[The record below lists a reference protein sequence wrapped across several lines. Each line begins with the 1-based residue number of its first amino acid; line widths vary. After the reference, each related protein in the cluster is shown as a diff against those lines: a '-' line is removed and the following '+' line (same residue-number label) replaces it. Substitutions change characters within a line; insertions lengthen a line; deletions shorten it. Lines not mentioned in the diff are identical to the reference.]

1 MARGYVPLLLLVA
14 GIWGASFMF
23 IKVAVDEIEP
33 IAMIDV
39 RLVISALTL
48 APVLLVQQGARSAV
62 RDVRSAGPGL
72 VVLGIVNAAL
82 PFTLIAWGEKHID
95 SGIAA
100 IANAPVPIFVA
111 LLAIKFKR
119 SERATGMRLVG
130 IVLGFA
136 GVAVLA
142 GFNPQGG
149 WWAVAGTMAVVAAA
163 LCYAA
168 ANLFAQS
175 RFSETD
181 PLVIVV
187 GSSLAGAALLAPL
200 AVWQAPR
207 DVPSWEAI
215 ASLLGLS
222 VLGTAVALVFYYRM
236 LASYGASRA
245 SLVTY
250 LVPLTALVYGTLLL
264 DEPLTPNAVGG
275 LVLILGGVALG
286 SGILRFARRGEVV
299 PAAPRP

>member
-23 IKVAVDEIEP
+23 IKVAVEEIEP
-33 IAMIDV
+33 IAMIHA
-39 RLVISALTL
+39 RLLISALTL
-48 APVLLVQQGARSAV
+48 APVLLVQHGARAAA
-62 RDVRSAGPGL
+62 RDLRAAAYGL

-100 IANAPVPIFVA
+100 IANAPVPIFVV
-111 LLAIKFKR
+111 LLALKFKP
-119 SERATGMRLVG
+119 SERATGLRLVG
-130 IVLGFA
+130 IVLGFS

-142 GFNPQGG
+142 GFNPDGG
-149 WWAVAGTMAVVAAA
+149 WWAVAATMAVVAAS

-168 ANLFAQS
+168 ANLFAQA
-175 RFSETD
+175 RFSETN

-187 GSSLAGAALLAPL
+187 GSSLAGAALLTPL
-200 AVWQAPR
+200 AIAQAPH
-207 DVPSWEAI
+207 DLPSWKAI

-222 VLGTAVALVFYYRM
+222 VLGTAVALVLYYRM
-236 LASYGASRA
+236 LAAYGASRA

-264 DEPLTPNAVGG
+264 DEPLTANAVGG

-286 SGILRFARRGEVV
+286 SGIVRLSGRGAVV